1 MSTQAAVTEVALL
14 SYNPTVGWRVA
25 CISKSKYTHIGVVKI
40 GSLKLLRIP
49 QVSKTIPGRFCNP
62 RKLLGV

>member
-1 MSTQAAVTEVALL
+1 MSDSPTDVLLL
-14 SYNPTVGWRVA
+14 SFNPVVGWRVA
-25 CISKSKYTHIGVVKI
+25 AKSRSKFLKLGVVKI

-49 QVSKTIPGRFCNP
+49 MFKPATPGRFCNP